1 MLKIRKYPLKIG
13 NLDKAIKE
21 SIRGCCQ
28 NMLNL
33 PIRNIGL
40 SGMKKWADIIP
51 KWSEQFKDNN
61 FFGCLFNTFI
71 YIEIEGTGG
80 NAFRPMYA
88 KFLEEASSII
98 NKPELNEIDE
108 LFRKSGK
115 LWTEIA
121 VAALPDSW
129 PVLRKIRE
137 LTIEK
142 NRIFEEYG
150 QDGLEKMKNI
160 NIELNDLMKKA
171 VAELQK
177 RDTAPLLKN
186 MEQKI
191 IECYQIEEIAFR
203 RLKEVVQ

>member
-1 MLKIRKYPLKIG
+1 
-13 NLDKAIKE
+13 
-21 SIRGCCQ
+21 
-28 NMLNL
+28 
-33 PIRNIGL
+33 
-40 SGMKKWADIIP
+40 
-51 KWSEQFKDNN
+51 
-61 FFGCLFNTFI
+61 
-71 YIEIEGTGG
+71 
-80 NAFRPMYA
+80 MYA

-98 NKPELNEIDE
+98 NKPELNEIAE